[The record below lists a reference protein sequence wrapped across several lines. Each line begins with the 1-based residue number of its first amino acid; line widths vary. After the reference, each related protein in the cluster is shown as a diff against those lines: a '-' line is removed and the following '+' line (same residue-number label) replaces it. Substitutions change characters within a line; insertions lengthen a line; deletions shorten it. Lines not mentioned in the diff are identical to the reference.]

1 MSSAADEADG
11 TGGQRGRAPGE
22 PRAPAGVRPAG
33 SGEPRAPARNPPAA
47 SGELRAGQGESFWS
61 GYDLLWGDEA
71 DTAAT
76 RRSPLDRTRIVRA
89 ALRVADAEG
98 LAAVTMR
105 RVATELGTGAM
116 SLYRHV
122 PGKEA
127 LVSLMIDEALGEDA
141 LPGQPSGDW
150 RGDLRTLA
158 SNMWDFMQR
167 HPWYPE
173 AVMERPPIT
182 PRGVA
187 AFEFALSILDDTGL
201 PLSERAV
208 IVITVTSTVLNAAQN
223 AAAEA
228 RARSRFQVSDEE
240 VGSSIGALLGAIME
254 RGEYPRFREV
264 VTNADRLNPKEEM
277 QVSVELI
284 LDGAAARIA
293 AT

>member
-1 MSSAADEADG
+1 MSSAHDEMGSADRDNPGWPEAP
-11 TGGQRGRAPGE
+11 RPGE
-22 PRAPAGVRPAG
+22 PRP
-33 SGEPRAPARNPPAA
+33 
-47 SGELRAGQGESFWS
+47 GQEESFWS
-61 GYDLLWGDEA
+61 GYDLLWGDNA

-98 LAAVTMR
+98 LAALTMR

-158 SNMWDFMQR
+158 STMWDFIQR

-182 PRGVA
+182 PRGLD
-187 AFEFALSILDDTGL
+187 AFEFALSMLDNTGL
-201 PLSERAV
+201 PLNERAV
-208 IVITVTSTVLNAAQN
+208 IVITVTSTVMSAAQN
-223 AAAEA
+223 ASAEA
-228 RARSRFQVSDEE
+228 RARSRFRVTDEE
-240 VGSSIGALLGAIME
+240 VASSVSAFLGPILE
-254 RGEYPRFREV
+254 RGEYSRLREAL
-264 VTNADRLNPKEEM
+264 TSANRLDPKQEM

-293 AT
+293 AAT

>member
-1 MSSAADEADG
+1 MSSADDG
-11 TGGQRGRAPGE
+11 ARDGSRGPGK
-22 PRAPAGVRPAG
+22 
-33 SGEPRAPARNPPAA
+33 PPAA
-47 SGELRAGQGESFWS
+47 GPESFWS
-61 GYDLLWGDEA
+61 GYDLLWGGEGDPGPQG
-71 DTAAT
+71 T
-76 RRSPLDRTRIVRA
+76 RRSPLDRSRIVGA
-89 ALRVADAEG
+89 ALRIADAEG

-105 RVATELGTGAM
+105 RVASELRTGAM

-141 LPGQPSGDW
+141 PSGKPSGDW
-150 RGDLRTLA
+150 RSDLRTLA
-158 SNMWDFMQR
+158 SHMWDFMQR

-208 IVITVTSTVLNAAQN
+208 IVVTVTSTVLAAAQN

-228 RARSRFQVSDEE
+228 RARSRFQVADEE
-240 VGSSIGALLGAIME
+240 VVSSVGALLGAVMQS
-254 RGEYPRFREV
+254 GQYPRFRDV
-264 VTNADRLNPKEEM
+264 ITSADRLNPKQEM
-277 QVSVELI
+277 LVSVELI

-293 AT
+293 AAT

>member
-1 MSSAADEADG
+1 MSSPGGEA
-11 TGGQRGRAPGE
+11 GREAGE
-22 PRAPAGVRPAG
+22 SQAG
-33 SGEPRAPARNPPAA
+33 E
-47 SGELRAGQGESFWS
+47 ESFWS
-61 GYDLLWGDEA
+61 GYDLLWGDNA

-89 ALRVADAEG
+89 ALRVADADG
-98 LAAVTMR
+98 LAGLTMR

-127 LVSLMIDEALGEDA
+127 LVSLMIDEALGEDV
-141 LPGQPSGDW
+141 LPDQPSGDW
-150 RGDLRTLA
+150 RGDLRTVA
-158 SNMWDFMQR
+158 SMMWDFIQR

-182 PRGVA
+182 PRGLA

-201 PLSERAV
+201 PPNERVV
-208 IVITVTSTVLNAAQN
+208 IVATVTSTVINAAQN

-228 RARSRFQVSDEE
+228 RARSRFRVTDEE
-240 VGSSIGALLGAIME
+240 IVSSVSAFLGPILE
-254 RGEYPRFREV
+254 RGEYPRLREAL
-264 VTNADRLNPKEEM
+264 TSDNRLDPKQEM
-277 QVSVELI
+277 QVSIELI

-293 AT
+293 AS

>member
-1 MSSAADEADG
+1 MSSAEDEAAG
-11 TGGQRGRAPGE
+11 TGRQPRPAPGQPPAAPGKPPVTPGE
-22 PRAPAGVRPAG
+22 PRAA
-33 SGEPRAPARNPPAA
+33 
-47 SGELRAGQGESFWS
+47 QGESFWS

-127 LVSLMIDEALGEDA
+127 LVSLMIDEVLGEEA
-141 LPGQPSGDW
+141 VPSQPSGDW

-158 SNMWDFMQR
+158 SSMWDFIRR

-182 PRGVA
+182 PHGVA
-187 AFEFALSILDDTGL
+187 GFEFALSILDDTGL
-201 PLSERAV
+201 PLNERAV
-208 IVITVTSTVLNAAQN
+208 IVVTVSGTVLRAAQN
-223 AAAEA
+223 AAAEE
-228 RARSRFQVSDEE
+228 RARSRFQISDEE
-240 VGSSIGALLGAIME
+240 VGSSIGALLGAVME

-293 AT
+293 AAT

>member
-1 MSSAADEADG
+1 MSSPGGEAGSEDRGATSRSAA
-11 TGGQRGRAPGE
+11 P
-22 PRAPAGVRPAG
+22 G
-33 SGEPRAPARNPPAA
+33 SGE
-47 SGELRAGQGESFWS
+47 SRAGEESFWS
-61 GYDLLWGDEA
+61 GYDLLWGDNA
-71 DTAAT
+71 DTAVT

-98 LAAVTMR
+98 LAALTMR

-127 LVSLMIDEALGEDA
+127 LVSLMIDEALGEDV
-141 LPGQPSGDW
+141 LPDQPSGDW
-150 RGDLRTLA
+150 RGDLRLVA
-158 SNMWDFMQR
+158 SMMWDFIQR

-182 PRGVA
+182 PRGLA
-187 AFEFALSILDDTGL
+187 AFEFALSMLDNTGL
-201 PLSERAV
+201 PPNERVV
-208 IVITVTSTVLNAAQN
+208 IVATVTSTVINAAQN

-228 RARSRFQVSDEE
+228 RARSRFRVTDEE
-240 VGSSIGALLGAIME
+240 IVSSVSAFLGPILE
-254 RGEYPRFREV
+254 RGDYPRLREAL
-264 VTNADRLNPKEEM
+264 TSDNRLDPKQEM
-277 QVSVELI
+277 QVSIELI

>member
-1 MSSAADEADG
+1 VD
-11 TGGQRGRAPGE
+11 
-22 PRAPAGVRPAG
+22 
-33 SGEPRAPARNPPAA
+33 
-47 SGELRAGQGESFWS
+47 
-61 GYDLLWGDEA
+61 A

-127 LVSLMIDEALGEDA
+127 LVSLMIDEVLGEEA
-141 LPGQPSGDW
+141 VPSQPSGDW

-158 SNMWDFMQR
+158 SSMWDFIQR
-167 HPWYPE
+167 HPWYPD

-182 PRGVA
+182 PHGVA

-201 PLSERAV
+201 PLNERAV
-208 IVITVTSTVLNAAQN
+208 IVVTVSGTVLRAAQN
-223 AAAEA
+223 AAAEE
-228 RARSRFQVSDEE
+228 RARSRFQISDEE
-240 VGSSIGALLGAIME
+240 VGSSIGALLGAVME

-293 AT
+293 AAT

>member
-1 MSSAADEADG
+1 MSSAGDE
-11 TGGQRGRAPGE
+11 PG
-22 PRAPAGVRPAG
+22 
-33 SGEPRAPARNPPAA
+33 S
-47 SGELRAGQGESFWS
+47 AGQGESFWS
-61 GYDLLWGDEA
+61 GYDLLWGD
-71 DTAAT
+71 DTGTAAT

-98 LAAVTMR
+98 LGAVTMR

-150 RGDLRTLA
+150 RADLRTLA
-158 SNMWDFMQR
+158 SGMWDFIQR

-173 AVMERPPIT
+173 AVLERPPLT
-182 PRGVA
+182 PRGVS
-187 AFEFALSILDDTGL
+187 AFEFALSMLDNTGL
-201 PLSERAV
+201 PLNERAV
-208 IVITVTSTVLNAAQN
+208 IVITVTSTVVNAAQN

-228 RARSRFQVSDEE
+228 RARSRFQVTDEE
-240 VGSSIGALLGAIME
+240 VVSSVGALLGTILE
-254 RGEYPRFREV
+254 RGDYPRFREV
-264 VTNADRLNPKEEM
+264 LTSADRLDPKQQM

-293 AT
+293 AVT

>member
-1 MSSAADEADG
+1 MSRADDETGSAGRDRPGRPEAP
-11 TGGQRGRAPGE
+11 RPGE
-22 PRAPAGVRPAG
+22 PRAGKPQAGK
-33 SGEPRAPARNPPAA
+33 PRADESRAA
-47 SGELRAGQGESFWS
+47 QEESFWS

-76 RRSPLDRTRIVRA
+76 RRSPLDRTRIIRA

-98 LAAVTMR
+98 LAALTMR

-150 RGDLRTLA
+150 RDDLRTLA
-158 SNMWDFMQR
+158 SNMWDFIQR
-167 HPWYPE
+167 HLWYPE

-182 PRGVA
+182 PRGLD
-187 AFEFALSILDDTGL
+187 AFEFALSMLDNTGL
-201 PLSERAV
+201 PLNERAV
-208 IVITVTSTVLNAAQN
+208 IVITVTSTVMNAAQN

-228 RARSRFQVSDEE
+228 RARSRFRVTDEE
-240 VGSSIGALLGAIME
+240 VALSFSAFLGPILE
-254 RGEYPRFREV
+254 RGEYSRLREAL
-264 VTNADRLNPKEEM
+264 TSANRLDPKEEM

-293 AT
+293 AAT

>member
-1 MSSAADEADG
+1 MSSAEDEAAS
-11 TGGQRGRAPGE
+11 TGRQPRPAPGAPRAAPGAPRAAPGKPPATPGE
-22 PRAPAGVRPAG
+22 PRAA
-33 SGEPRAPARNPPAA
+33 
-47 SGELRAGQGESFWS
+47 QGESFWS
-61 GYDLLWGDEA
+61 GYDLLWVDEA

-127 LVSLMIDEALGEDA
+127 LVSLMIDEVLGEEA
-141 LPGQPSGDW
+141 VPSQPSGDW

-158 SNMWDFMQR
+158 SSMWDFIQR

-201 PLSERAV
+201 PLNERAV
-208 IVITVTSTVLNAAQN
+208 IVVTVSGTVLRAAQN
-223 AAAEA
+223 AAAEE
-228 RARSRFQVSDEE
+228 RARSRFQISDEE
-240 VGSSIGALLGAIME
+240 VGSSIGALLGAVME

>member
-1 MSSAADEADG
+1 MSSTEDEAAG
-11 TGGQRGRAPGE
+11 TRRQPRPAPGPPRAAPGKPPAASGKPPATPGE
-22 PRAPAGVRPAG
+22 PRAA
-33 SGEPRAPARNPPAA
+33 
-47 SGELRAGQGESFWS
+47 QGESFWS

-71 DTAAT
+71 DSAAT
-76 RRSPLDRTRIVRA
+76 RRSPLDRTRIVQA

-127 LVSLMIDEALGEDA
+127 LVSLMIDEVLGEEA
-141 LPGQPSGDW
+141 VPSQPSGDW

-158 SNMWDFMQR
+158 SSMWDFIQR

-201 PLSERAV
+201 PLNERAV
-208 IVITVTSTVLNAAQN
+208 IVVTVSGTVLRAAQN
-223 AAAEA
+223 AAAEE
-228 RARSRFQVSDEE
+228 RARSRFQISDEE
-240 VGSSIGALLGAIME
+240 VGSSIGALLGAVME

-293 AT
+293 AAT

>member
-1 MSSAADEADG
+1 MSSADDEMGSADRDIPARPEAP
-11 TGGQRGRAPGE
+11 RPEAPRPGE
-22 PRAPAGVRPAG
+22 SRT
-33 SGEPRAPARNPPAA
+33 GEPHP
-47 SGELRAGQGESFWS
+47 GQESFWS
-61 GYDLLWGDEA
+61 GYDLLWGDNA

-158 SNMWDFMQR
+158 STMWDFIQR

-182 PRGVA
+182 PRGLD
-187 AFEFALSILDDTGL
+187 AFEFALSMLDNTGL
-201 PLSERAV
+201 PLNERAV
-208 IVITVTSTVLNAAQN
+208 IVITVTSTVMSAAQN

-228 RARSRFQVSDEE
+228 RARSRFRVTDEE
-240 VGSSIGALLGAIME
+240 VASSVSAFLGPILE
-254 RGEYPRFREV
+254 RGEYARLREAL
-264 VTNADRLNPKEEM
+264 TSANRLDPKQEM

-293 AT
+293 AAT

>member
-1 MSSAADEADG
+1 MSSAGDEA
-11 TGGQRGRAPGE
+11 GGPDRGSPGRPGQARAAQE
-22 PRAPAGVRPAG
+22 
-33 SGEPRAPARNPPAA
+33 
-47 SGELRAGQGESFWS
+47 ESFWS
-61 GYDLLWGDEA
+61 GYDLLWGDNA
-71 DTAAT
+71 DTVPT
-76 RRSPLDRTRIVRA
+76 RRSPLDRTRIVQA

-98 LAAVTMR
+98 LAALTMR

-127 LVSLMIDEALGEDA
+127 LVSLMIDEALGEDV

-150 RGDLRTLA
+150 RGDLRMVA
-158 SNMWDFMQR
+158 SMMWDFIQR

-182 PRGVA
+182 PRGLA
-187 AFEFALSILDDTGL
+187 AFEFALSMLDHTGL
-201 PLSERAV
+201 PPNERVV
-208 IVITVTSTVLNAAQN
+208 IVATVTSTVINAAQN

-228 RARSRFQVSDEE
+228 RARSRFRVTDEE
-240 VGSSIGALLGAIME
+240 IVSSVSAFLGPILQ
-254 RGEYPRFREV
+254 RGEYPRLREAL
-264 VTNADRLNPKEEM
+264 TSADRLDPKQEM

-293 AT
+293 AAT

>member
-1 MSSAADEADG
+1 MSS
-11 TGGQRGRAPGE
+11 TGGEAGREDRGPAPQ
-22 PRAPAGVRPAG
+22 
-33 SGEPRAPARNPPAA
+33 SGESR
-47 SGELRAGQGESFWS
+47 SGAESFWS
-61 GYDLLWGDEA
+61 GYDLLWGDNA

-76 RRSPLDRTRIVRA
+76 RRSPLDRARIVRA

-98 LAAVTMR
+98 LSALTMR

-127 LVSLMIDEALGEDA
+127 LVSLMIDEALGEDV
-141 LPGQPSGDW
+141 LPDQPSGDW
-150 RGDLRTLA
+150 RGDLRMVA
-158 SNMWDFMQR
+158 SMMWDFIQR

-182 PRGVA
+182 PRGLA
-187 AFEFALSILDDTGL
+187 AFEFALSMLDNTGL
-201 PLSERAV
+201 PPNERVV
-208 IVITVTSTVLNAAQN
+208 IVATVTSTVINAAQN

-228 RARSRFQVSDEE
+228 RARSRFRVTDEE
-240 VGSSIGALLGAIME
+240 IVSSVSAFLGPILE
-254 RGEYPRFREV
+254 RGEYPRLREAL
-264 VTNADRLNPKEEM
+264 TSADRLDPKQEM

-293 AT
+293 ATT

>member
-1 MSSAADEADG
+1 MSSADD
-11 TGGQRGRAPGE
+11 E
-22 PRAPAGVRPAG
+22 PRDRPRG
-33 SGEPRAPARNPPAA
+33 PQGPAA
-47 SGELRAGQGESFWS
+47 AAAEPFWS
-61 GYDLLWGDEA
+61 GYDLLWGGAGDA
-71 DTAAT
+71 DTPGAG
-76 RRSPLDRTRIVRA
+76 RSPLDRSRIVRA
-89 ALRVADAEG
+89 ALRIADADG

-105 RVATELGTGAM
+105 RVASELRTGAM

-141 LPGQPSGDW
+141 PSGKPSGDW
-150 RGDLRTLA
+150 RNELRALA
-158 SNMWDFMQR
+158 GHMWDFIQR

-182 PRGVA
+182 PHGVA

-208 IVITVTSTVLNAAQN
+208 VVVTVTSTVLAAAQN

-228 RARSRFQVSDEE
+228 RARSRFQVTDEE
-240 VGSSIGALLGAIME
+240 VASSVGALLGAVME
-254 RGEYPRFREV
+254 SGKYPRFRDV
-264 VTNADRLNPKEEM
+264 ITNADRLDPKGEM

-293 AT
+293 AVT

>member
-1 MSSAADEADG
+1 MSSPGGAAG
-11 TGGQRGRAPGE
+11 
-22 PRAPAGVRPAG
+22 
-33 SGEPRAPARNPPAA
+33 
-47 SGELRAGQGESFWS
+47 GELGEESFWS
-61 GYDLLWGDEA
+61 GYDLLWGDNA

-98 LAAVTMR
+98 LAALTMR

-127 LVSLMIDEALGEDA
+127 LVSLMIDEALGEDV
-141 LPGQPSGDW
+141 LPDQPSGDW
-150 RGDLRTLA
+150 RGDLRMVA
-158 SNMWDFMQR
+158 SMMWDFIQR

-182 PRGVA
+182 PRGLA
-187 AFEFALSILDDTGL
+187 AFEFALSMLDNTGL
-201 PLSERAV
+201 PPNERVV
-208 IVITVTSTVLNAAQN
+208 I

-228 RARSRFQVSDEE
+228 RARSRSRVTAEEIVSS
-240 VGSSIGALLGAIME
+240 VSAFLGPILE
-254 RGEYPRFREV
+254 RGEYPRLREAL
-264 VTNADRLNPKEEM
+264 TSDNRLDPKQEM
-277 QVSVELI
+277 QVSIELI

>member
-1 MSSAADEADG
+1 MSSTGDKKGSADPG
-11 TGGQRGRAPGE
+11 NPGRAEATRPGGPGTSE
-22 PRAPAGVRPAG
+22 PRA
-33 SGEPRAPARNPPAA
+33 
-47 SGELRAGQGESFWS
+47 GQKESFWS

-71 DTAAT
+71 STTAT
-76 RRSPLDRTRIVRA
+76 RHSPLDRTRLVRV

-98 LAAVTMR
+98 LGAVTMR

-158 SNMWDFMQR
+158 SGMWDFIQR

-182 PRGVA
+182 PRGLA
-187 AFEFALSILDDTGL
+187 AFEFALSMLDNTGL
-201 PLSERAV
+201 PLTEQAV
-208 IVITVTSTVLNAAQN
+208 IVITVTSTVMNAAQN

-228 RARSRFQVSDEE
+228 RARTRFRVTDEE
-240 VGSSIGALLGAIME
+240 VASSVSAFLGPILE
-254 RGEYPRFREV
+254 RGEYSRLREAL
-264 VTNADRLNPKEEM
+264 TSANRLDPKQEM

-293 AT
+293 AAT

>member
-1 MSSAADEADG
+1 
-11 TGGQRGRAPGE
+11 
-22 PRAPAGVRPAG
+22 
-33 SGEPRAPARNPPAA
+33 
-47 SGELRAGQGESFWS
+47 
-61 GYDLLWGDEA
+61 
-71 DTAAT
+71 
-76 RRSPLDRTRIVRA
+76 
-89 ALRVADAEG
+89 
-98 LAAVTMR
+98 
-105 RVATELGTGAM
+105 M

-158 SNMWDFMQR
+158 SGMWDFIQR

-182 PRGVA
+182 PRGLA
-187 AFEFALSILDDTGL
+187 AFEFALSMLDNTGL
-201 PLSERAV
+201 PLNERAV
-208 IVITVTSTVLNAAQN
+208 IVITVTSTVMNAAQN

-228 RARSRFQVSDEE
+228 RARSRFRVTDEE
-240 VGSSIGALLGAIME
+240 VASSVSAFLGPILE
-254 RGEYPRFREV
+254 RGEYARLREAL
-264 VTNADRLNPKEEM
+264 TSANRLEPKQEM

-293 AT
+293 AAT

>member
-1 MSSAADEADG
+1 MSSAGDETGSAD
-11 TGGQRGRAPGE
+11 RRSPGRSAAPHPG
-22 PRAPAGVRPAG
+22 
-33 SGEPRAPARNPPAA
+33 AA
-47 SGELRAGQGESFWS
+47 SPGDPGAGQEESFWS
-61 GYDLLWGDEA
+61 GYDLLWGDDA

-98 LAAVTMR
+98 LGAVTMR

-122 PGKEA
+122 PGKQA
-127 LVSLMIDEALGEDA
+127 LVSLMIDQALGEDA

-158 SNMWDFMQR
+158 SGMWDFIQR

-173 AVMERPPIT
+173 AVAERPPIT
-182 PRGVA
+182 PRGLA
-187 AFEFALSILDDTGL
+187 AFEFALSMLDNTGL
-201 PLSERAV
+201 PLNERAV
-208 IVITVTSTVLNAAQN
+208 IVITVTSTVMNAAQN

-228 RARSRFQVSDEE
+228 RARSRFRVTDEE
-240 VGSSIGALLGAIME
+240 IASSVSAFLGPILE
-254 RGEYPRFREV
+254 RGEYPRLREAL
-264 VTNADRLNPKEEM
+264 TSANRLDPKQEM

-284 LDGAAARIA
+284 LDGAAARITA